1 LFFGQVLK
9 GIGMLTQKSSW
20 VTGFSLFAMFFGA
33 GNVIFPLLVG
43 QFAGQHYILAMLGLL
58 VTAVAVPVLCLLSMV
73 MFDADYRTFFGRIG
87 RWPGWSLIILSILLL
102 GPFFALPRVITVA
115 HGALAYEVWDM
126 PLMGFAF
133 IFCAL
138 TFFLT
143 IKNTIFTTVLGY
155 VLTPLLLLFCLAL
168 VGFGIF
174 AAPVAENIQTQ
185 EERFLLYGLI
195 EGYFTLDAVAALF
208 FAGIL
213 IKSVKGMLGRGEQNP
228 RHVFKAVLG
237 ASFIGGGL
245 LAIVYVGLGY
255 VAAKHGQFLYQ
266 GNVDASQILTAL
278 SYHVFP
284 GGDMLSAGLVFLAC
298 LTTALALA
306 ALFADFLQE
315 ELHARKIHIS
325 YLYPLGVT
333 LLIAFLMST
342 LGFTGLMSWIGP
354 VIVFCYPLFIV
365 LSVCNLAYKL
375 WNWQWV
381 KTPMLITLGFMLW
394 FHVA

>member
-1 LFFGQVLK
+1 MF
-9 GIGMLTQKSSW
+9 MQKSSW

-43 QFAGQHYILAMLGLL
+43 QFAGQHYVLAMLGLL
-58 VTAVAVPVLCLLSMV
+58 LTAVAVPVLCLLSMV

-115 HGALAYEVWDM
+115 HGALAYEVFDM
-126 PLMGFAF
+126 PLALFAF
-133 IFCAL
+133 LFCVVTL
-138 TFFLT
+138 FLT
-143 IKNTIFTTVLGY
+143 IKNSILNSVLGY

-168 VGFGIF
+168 VGFGIY
-174 AAPVAENIQTQ
+174 APPIAENIQS
-185 EERFLLYGLI
+185 EEQRFLLYGLI

-213 IKSVKGMLGRGEQNP
+213 IKSVKGMLGTNEQNP
-228 RHVFKAVLG
+228 RQVFKAVLG
-237 ASFIGGGL
+237 ASLIGGGL
-245 LAIVYVGLGY
+245 LALVYVGLGY
-255 VAAKHGQFLYQ
+255 VAAKHGEFLYQ

-278 SYHVFP
+278 SFHVFP
-284 GGDMLSAGLVFLAC
+284 GGDALSAGLVFLAC

-306 ALFADFLQE
+306 GLFADFLQE
-315 ELHARKIHIS
+315 ELQKRNVNVS
-325 YLYPLGVT
+325 YLYPLCAT

-342 LGFTGLMSWIGP
+342 LGFTGLMSWVGP

-365 LSVCNLAYKL
+365 LSACNLTYKL
-375 WNWQWV
+375 WGWQWV
-381 KTPMLITLGFMLW
+381 KTPMLITFALMLW
-394 FHVA
+394 FHVM

>member
-1 LFFGQVLK
+1 
-9 GIGMLTQKSSW
+9 MTQKSSW
-20 VTGFSLFAMFFGA
+20 ITGFSLFAMFFGA

-43 QFAGQHYILAMLGLL
+43 QYAGQHFFLAMLGLL

-73 MFDADYRTFFGRIG
+73 MFNADYRTFFGRVG
-87 RWPGWSLIILSILLL
+87 RWPGWSLIILSLLLL

-115 HGALAYEVWDM
+115 HGALTYHVLDISLPW
-126 PLMGFAF
+126 FAF
-133 IFCAL
+133 IFCLL
-138 TFFLT
+138 TLFFTL
-143 IKNTIFTTVLGY
+143 KNTIFTHVLGY
-155 VLTPLLLLFCLAL
+155 ILTPLLLIFCIAL
-168 VGFGIF
+168 VGFGLATPPI
-174 AAPVAENIQTQ
+174 ADNIQD
-185 EERFLLYGLI
+185 EEKRFLIYGLI

-213 IKSVKGMLGRGEQNP
+213 IKSVKGLLAKHEHNQ
-228 RHVFKAVLG
+228 HQVFKAVLG
-237 ASFIGGGL
+237 ASAIGGGL
-245 LAIVYVGLGY
+245 LALVYLGLGY
-255 VAAKHGQFLYQ
+255 VSAKHGQFLYQ

-284 GGDMLSAGLVFLAC
+284 GGDALSAGLVFLAC

-315 ELHARKIHIS
+315 ELHARKININ
-325 YLYPLGVT
+325 YAYPLGIT

-365 LSVCNLAYKL
+365 LSICNLANKL
-375 WNWQWV
+375 WHWQWV
-381 KTPMLITLGFMLW
+381 KIPMLITLGLMLW
-394 FHVA
+394 FSVV

>member
-1 LFFGQVLK
+1 
-9 GIGMLTQKSSW
+9 LTHKSSW

-43 QFAGQHYILAMLGLL
+43 QYAGQHYVLAILGVL
-58 VTAVAVPVLCLLSMV
+58 VTAVAVPILCLLSMV
-73 MFDADYRTFFGRIG
+73 MFNADTRSFFNRVGRL
-87 RWPGWSLIILSILLL
+87 PAWSLILLSLVLL

-115 HGALAYEVWDM
+115 HGALSYEVFDM
-126 PLMGFAF
+126 PLAVFAF
-133 IFCAL
+133 IFCVL
-138 TFFLT
+138 TFILT
-143 IKNTIFTTVLGY
+143 IKNTVFTKVLGY
-155 VLTPLLLLFCLAL
+155 VLTPLLLIFCLAL
-168 VGFGIF
+168 VVFGILT
-174 AAPVAENIQTQ
+174 PPEMENIQSKSDGH
-185 EERFLLYGLI
+185 FLYGLI

-213 IKSVKGMLGRGEQNP
+213 IKSVKGILGKSEQDS

-245 LAIVYVGLGY
+245 LALVYVGLGI

-284 GGDMLSAGLVFLAC
+284 GGDLLSAGLVFLAC

-306 ALFADFLQE
+306 ALFADFIQE
-315 ELHARKIHIS
+315 ELHARQINIS
-325 YLYPLGVT
+325 YLYPLGIT
-333 LLIAFLMST
+333 LFIAFLMST

-354 VIVFCYPLFIV
+354 VIVFCYPLFIT
-365 LSVCNLAYKL
+365 LSACNLAYKL
-375 WNWQWV
+375 WGFTWV
-381 KTPMLITLGFMLW
+381 KTPMLITLGLMLF
-394 FHVA
+394 FHVL